1 MKFMDRLHSM
11 SLVHWISFFF
21 FLEYF
26 KLPFVAYMSCFCC
39 SEWLATPQSAQHT
52 SPHHFKESDTVP
64 QVMIVH
70 FVNSMINFVQYSA
83 RGPNWYLHNG
93 KCSVSCHSWF
103 ICLSPTVRTVKLFWL
118 ILTNVNNSVKLWLV
132 FTEFISLKA
141 STHLWIKLVPAN

>member
-11 SLVHWISFFF
+11 SLVHWISFF

-70 FVNSMINFVQYSA
+70 FVNSMINFVQYSV
-83 RGPNWYLHNG
+83 RGPNWYLLYRQLQ
-93 KCSVSCHSWF
+93 CFLSLLVYM
-103 ICLSPTVRTVKLFWL
+103 LSPTVRTVKLFWL